1 MKLALPVLTA
11 IALVTVAS
19 AQRVSPVTA
28 LAMSQ
33 DGKRVAAGYSD
44 GSVRM
49 IETGSR
55 LANWKCPGP
64 TSPLTVSQ
72 LSLSPVGDFV
82 AASYPVQGFWQ
93 PVRLIGAKDGK
104 LSRTLLAGTSATF
117 SANGTTIYIATS
129 SGIAMVDTKS
139 GVNAGYVPNTSSVT
153 SIAVSPDGLKLA
165 TYSAGTVRV
174 FKIDGWAVLQTYQL
188 PNYFQCS
195 VAFASDNI
203 LCASSA
209 EGGALHR
216 WDMLTGN
223 PLPELKTSLGGV
235 MTAVFSPD
243 GRNLAFLSNQNE
255 VETISVLS
263 GTKQPK
269 FKVNQGFVGAISM
282 SAGQVV
288 LGMLSGE
295 VRFTSNS
302 GMVVSK
308 PAKPRRKPDPSTLPT
323 SLVATTVNGVPCKVV
338 KVNLNDPRVRV
349 SVEVA
354 NGFPFGDQSFASLVN
369 ESGADVAVVGTFF
382 DTVSLRPVGD
392 IVVNG
397 NVIYQGHMGTALTL
411 TPTNETGM
419 KRVPWGR
426 TQDWSG
432 FETVLSCGPA
442 LVLNGQIDVDPV
454 GEGFRDPSIMG
465 AVPRVGVGITADN
478 QLMIVAGGSGQTFYG
493 FAKLM
498 KALGCENAMNL
509 DAGSSRAL
517 YYRGQ
522 YLIKPARRLTNIL
535 TVHID

>member
-1 MKLALPVLTA
+1 MRFLIPSLIAAL
-11 IALVTVAS
+11 LVSVAS

-55 LANWKCPGP
+55 LAEWKCPGP

-104 LSRTLLAGTSATF
+104 LTRTLLAGTSATF

-129 SGIAMVDTKS
+129 SGIAMVDTRS
-139 GVNAGYVPNTSSVT
+139 GVNAGFVPGTSSVT
-153 SIAVSPDGLKLA
+153 SIAVSPNGENLV
-165 TYSAGTVRV
+165 TYSAGRIRIL
-174 FKIDGWAVLQTYQL
+174 KIDGWSVLQTYLL

-203 LCASSA
+203 LCASSP
-209 EGGALHR
+209 ESGTLHR

-223 PLPELKTSLGGV
+223 PLPELKTRLAGV
-235 MTAVFSPD
+235 MNAVFSPD
-243 GRNLAFLSNQNE
+243 GRNLVFLSNQNE
-255 VETISVLS
+255 VEAFSVLS

-269 FKVNQGFVGAISM
+269 FKVNQGFVSAITM
-282 SAGQVV
+282 SAGQIA

-295 VRFTSNS
+295 VRFMTSS
-302 GMVVSK
+302 GMVASK

-323 SLVATTVNGVPCKVV
+323 SLIATTVNGVPCKVV
-338 KVNLNDPRVRV
+338 KVNLNDPRVRI

-354 NGFPFGDQSFASLVN
+354 NGFPFGDQSFASMVS

-411 TPTNETGM
+411 TPTNQSGM

-442 LVLNGQIDVDPV
+442 LVLDGQIDVDPI

-465 AVPRVGVGITADN
+465 SVPRVGVGVTADN
-478 QLMIVAGGSGQTFYG
+478 HLLIVAGGSGQTFYG

-498 KALGCENAMNL
+498 KSLGCENAMNL

-517 YYRGQ
+517 FYRGQ

-535 TVHID
+535 TVHVD